1 MIRETSCGAVVLRQ
15 QGQGIVVLT
24 LQHAAGHWAFPKGH
38 MEPGETEQD
47 TALREIWEET
57 GLRVRLDT
65 AFRHVNT
72 YSPKPGVLKD
82 VIYFVAWAQQDM
94 LALQQAEIQA
104 SAWLP
109 PAAARARLTYEND
122 RLLLDA
128 VCAYIKKENNAL

>member
-82 VIYFVAWAQQDM
+82 VIYFVAWAQQDA

-109 PAAARARLTYEND
+109 PAVVRARLTYEND

-128 VCAYIKKENNAL
+128 ACAYIEKEKK